1 MYKTLH
7 LGAKL
12 NLCIILT
19 VTTLKGGDIPRVGI
33 TGGIGSGKSLVC
45 RIFQD
50 AFGIPVFNADAR
62 AKELIASDPEL
73 RRGIVAIFGPEAY
86 DKEGQYHRAYVA
98 SIAFSQPE
106 KLAALNALVHPAV
119 EKASM
124 EWHLQQIRAG
134 AAYTLK
140 EAALM
145 VESGSHKHL
154 DFLIVVSA
162 PEHLRVQRVM
172 QRDGLSEEQVRARMR
187 GQLPES
193 EKLALA
199 DFVILNDGKHLL
211 IPQIWQIHQQIL
223 AK

>member
-1 MYKTLH
+1 VIKF
-7 LGAKL
+7 
-12 NLCIILT
+12 
-19 VTTLKGGDIPRVGI
+19 KGSVIPRVGI

-45 RIFQD
+45 QIFQE
-50 AFGIPVFNADAR
+50 ALGIPVFNADAR
-62 AKELIASDPEL
+62 AKELIVSDPEL

-86 DKEGQYHRAYVA
+86 DSAGQYHRAYVA
-98 SIAFSQPE
+98 SVVFSQPE

-119 EKASM
+119 EKASQ
-124 EWHLQQIRAG
+124 EWHIQQSRSG

-140 EAALM
+140 EAALL

-162 PEHLRVQRVM
+162 PEHIRVQRVM
-172 QRDGLSEEQVRARMR
+172 RRDGLSEEQVRARMR

-199 DFVILNDGKHLL
+199 NFVILNDGKHLL
-211 IPQIWQIHQQIL
+211 IPQIWEIHRQIL
-223 AK
+223 AKSQS

>member
-1 MYKTLH
+1 MADKF
-7 LGAKL
+7 
-12 NLCIILT
+12 NLCIILAL
-19 VTTLKGGDIPRVGI
+19 TTFKGGDIPRAGI

-45 RIFQD
+45 RIFREVL
-50 AFGIPVFNADAR
+50 GIPVFNADVR

-86 DKEGQYHRAYVA
+86 DMQGHYHRAHVA

-124 EWHLQQIRAG
+124 EWHQQQVQAG

-162 PEHLRVQRVM
+162 PENIRIERVM

-199 DFVILNDGKHLL
+199 DFVILNDGNHLL
-211 IPQIWQIHQQIL
+211 IPQIWKIHRQIM
-223 AK
+223 AKSQS

>member
-1 MYKTLH
+1 
-7 LGAKL
+7 
-12 NLCIILT
+12 
-19 VTTLKGGDIPRVGI
+19 
-33 TGGIGSGKSLVC
+33 
-45 RIFQD
+45 
-50 AFGIPVFNADAR
+50 
-62 AKELIASDPEL
+62 
-73 RRGIVAIFGPEAY
+73 
-86 DKEGQYHRAYVA
+86 
-98 SIAFSQPE
+98 
-106 KLAALNALVHPAV
+106 
-119 EKASM
+119 
-124 EWHLQQIRAG
+124 
-134 AAYTLK
+134 
-140 EAALM
+140 M
-145 VESGSHKHL
+145 VEIGSHKHL